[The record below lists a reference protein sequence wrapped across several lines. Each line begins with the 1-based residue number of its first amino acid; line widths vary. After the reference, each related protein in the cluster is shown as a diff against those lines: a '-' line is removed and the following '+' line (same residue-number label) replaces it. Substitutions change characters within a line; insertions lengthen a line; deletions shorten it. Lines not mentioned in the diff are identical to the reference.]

1 MRSLVGKRALPY
13 MSTKKIILIIAGIVA
28 VLCLIV
34 ALFVGGIAF
43 FIFRTIGNSDAA
55 NTARTYLRN
64 NETLKQDI
72 GEVKDF
78 GTFVTGNINVS
89 NGDGVA
95 TLYLKVIGEKR
106 DVNARVDLQYR
117 DNRAWRVTGASYDRD
132 GRTIDLMKPYEQS
145 PPPSE

>member
-1 MRSLVGKRALPY
+1 
-13 MSTKKIILIIAGIVA
+13 MSTKKIILIIVGVVA
-28 VLCLIV
+28 VLGLIV

-43 FIFRTIGNSDAA
+43 FVFRTIGNSDAA
-55 NTARTYLRN
+55 NTARTYLRDN
-64 NETLKQDI
+64 QTLKQDV

-106 DVNARVDLQYR
+106 DVNARVDLSYR
-117 DNRAWRVTGASYDRD
+117 SNQNWRVTGASYDRD